1 MTSGHV
7 KDGDSGNWPASED
20 PWDLAVILTLP
31 DGASPVD
38 PGPSLLDIYT
48 AMVIGHRAQD
58 RDLSDEQ
65 ALERCKQDIRTAITY
80 VLGRIEETGTG

>member
-1 MTSGHV
+1 M
-7 KDGDSGNWPASED
+7 
-20 PWDLAVILTLP
+20 AVILTLP

-38 PGPSLLDIYT
+38 PGSSLLDIYT

>member
-38 PGPSLLDIYT
+38 PGPGFLDIYT
-48 AMVIGHRAQD
+48 AMVIGHRAGTVT
-58 RDLSDEQ
+58 S
-65 ALERCKQDIRTAITY
+65 AMSKPWSGASRTFAQPSPTSNDNHQN
-80 VLGRIEETGTG
+80 